1 VDDPTFPLV
10 EATID
15 DVHRALARRHLTV
28 RALVEGYLA
37 RIEAYDRHGP
47 TFNAVLA
54 INQDALSAADRLDGE
69 LARNGRLSGP
79 LHGVPVLVKDQVETA
94 GIATTFGSMAM
105 DGYVP
110 QADATVI
117 ARLKKAGAIILAKTT
132 LPDFATSW
140 FSFSSV
146 SGVTRNPYDLDRD
159 AGGSSSGT
167 AAAVA
172 ASLGLVGIGA
182 DTGGSIRVPA
192 SFNSLVGVRVTPGLI
207 SRRGMSALVSFLDTA
222 GPMARTVK
230 DAALLLDAMVGYDPG
245 DEYTSAY
252 VAARPP
258 ASYASLLDEGALQGA
273 RIGVLRQVFGGPA
286 DPDRAAVDAV
296 IEHALDVMAG
306 AGATMVNVEIPDLD
320 DLMAATALYLTHSRH
335 DLDRFLAERPS
346 LPFSTVEDIVR
357 AGKYHP
363 ALEWLKAMSEGPLT
377 PSDDPAYYS
386 RMAATE
392 RFQRAIVNAMAGA
405 SVSVL
410 VYPTVQIV
418 APTRSEL
425 DAGRWTVEAFPTN
438 TMIAPQAG
446 LPAAS
451 VPAGATS
458 ARSPVGL
465 EILGSPHDEPT
476 VLTIAYAFEQQA
488 RARIVPKTAPEL

>member
-1 VDDPTFPLV
+1 
-10 EATID
+10 
-15 DVHRALARRHLTV
+15 
-28 RALVEGYLA
+28 
-37 RIEAYDRHGP
+37 
-47 TFNAVLA
+47 
-54 INQDALSAADRLDGE
+54 
-69 LARNGRLSGP
+69 
-79 LHGVPVLVKDQVETA
+79 
-94 GIATTFGSMAM
+94 M
-105 DGYVP
+105 
-110 QADATVI
+110 
-117 ARLKKAGAIILAKTT
+117 
-132 LPDFATSW
+132 
-140 FSFSSV
+140 
-146 SGVTRNPYDLDRD
+146 
-159 AGGSSSGT
+159 
-167 AAAVA
+167 
-172 ASLGLVGIGA
+172 
-182 DTGGSIRVPA
+182 
-192 SFNSLVGVRVTPGLI
+192 
-207 SRRGMSALVSFLDTA
+207 
-222 GPMARTVK
+222 
-230 DAALLLDAMVGYDPG
+230 
-245 DEYTSAY
+245 
-252 VAARPP
+252 
-258 ASYASLLDEGALQGA
+258 
-273 RIGVLRQVFGGPA
+273 
-286 DPDRAAVDAV
+286 V

-306 AGATMVNVEIPDLD
+306 AGATMVDVEIPDLD
-320 DLMAATALYLTHSRH
+320 DLMAATTLYLTHSRH

-377 PSDDPAYYS
+377 PSDDPAYYPK
-386 RMAATE
+386 MAARE
-392 RFQRAIVNAMAGA
+392 RFQRAVVNAMAGA

-476 VLTIAYAFEQQA
+476 VLTIAHAFEQQA